1 MDHFFNPAN
10 PIAGMT
16 GISTTTTTT
25 TALFLG
31 DPGTLGAA
39 AGRLNPMMPG
49 MPGMPMGGVDP
60 AMMGMIQQQQQMTN
74 MLLYMIGMLL
84 GLMAGQQGAGA
95 NNPLASLLGG
105 GSPLGSSG
113 GTGGGSIGS
122 SGGTGGGG
130 SSVGGGMGPDVPTN
144 APTEKVGRFI
154 DIAKAQQGD
163 PYVFGATGPD
173 KFDCSGL
180 VYYALK
186 QAGVNQPRMTADGY
200 MQHYKNSR
208 VDRANLK
215 PGDLI
220 FFYSPNSRGIGPGH
234 ATHVEIYLGNGM
246 SMGTDNPSE
255 GARIE
260 PVNWDTFIGGA
271 RVPELYR

>member
-1 MDHFFNPAN
+1 
-10 PIAGMT
+10 
-16 GISTTTTTT
+16 
-25 TALFLG
+25 
-31 DPGTLGAA
+31 
-39 AGRLNPMMPG
+39 

-60 AMMGMIQQQQQMTN
+60 ALMGMIQQQQQMTN

-84 GLMAGQQGAGA
+84 GLMTGQQGGAA
-95 NNPLASLLGG
+95 NNPLASPLGG
-105 GSPLGSSG
+105 GTPPGGAAGDGDLAAGG
-113 GTGGGSIGS
+113 GTGA
-122 SGGTGGGG
+122 GGGG
-130 SSVGGGMGPDVPTN
+130 GLGPDVPTN

-260 PVNWDTFIGGA
+260 PVNWGTFIGGA